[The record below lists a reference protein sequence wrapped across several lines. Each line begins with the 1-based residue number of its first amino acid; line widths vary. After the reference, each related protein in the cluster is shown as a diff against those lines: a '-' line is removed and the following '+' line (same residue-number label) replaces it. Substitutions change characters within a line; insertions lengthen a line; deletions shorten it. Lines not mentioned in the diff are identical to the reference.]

1 MHVPT
6 IVVEPAGTAPV
17 LFLVLEASTSVG
29 SVALIAD
36 GRPVAVRP
44 VAMGAGREDQLFPAV
59 QALLTEAGVT
69 AQQLG
74 GVVCG
79 AGPGSFTSLRIA
91 ASLAKG
97 LAHGAAV
104 PLFAVSSLLLAA
116 ADAAAADA
124 HGPAVVH
131 ADALR
136 GERYVLDVLF
146 DAGGRVQSQSALQR
160 MTMEQLDVHATG
172 RPRLAVLGSPIPECE
187 SRLVTP
193 SSANLPRVAES
204 AWMAA
209 VPLDL
214 WEPEYGRVAEAQ
226 VKWEAAHGAPL
237 PSHRDA

>member
-1 MHVPT
+1 MYTPT
-6 IVVEPAGTAPV
+6 RVVELPGASPSR
-17 LFLVLEASTSVG
+17 FLVLEASTSVG

-36 GRPVAVRP
+36 GLPVAVRA

-59 QALLTEAGVT
+59 QALLAEAGVT
-69 AQQLG
+69 AQQLA

-116 ADAAAADA
+116 ADAGESEAD
-124 HGPAVVH
+124 GPAVVH

-146 DAGGRVQSQSALQR
+146 DAGGRVRSQSALQR
-160 MTMEQLDVHATG
+160 MTLEQLELYAAG
-172 RPRLAVLGSPIPECE
+172 RPRLAVLESPTPDRE
-187 SRLVTP
+187 SRIVTP
-193 SSANLPRVAES
+193 SSKNLSRVAAL

-209 VPLDL
+209 VPVDR
-214 WEPEYGRVAEAQ
+214 WEPEYGRMPEAQ
-226 VKWEAAHGAPL
+226 VKWEAAHGALL
-237 PSHRDA
+237 PSHDDA

>member
-1 MHVPT
+1 MHAPT
-6 IVVEPAGTAPV
+6 LVVEQPGGLPV

-29 SVALIAD
+29 SVALIAN
-36 GRPVAVRP
+36 GSAVAARP

-59 QALLTEAGVT
+59 QALLAGAGAT
-69 AQQLG
+69 TKQLS

-97 LAHGAAV
+97 LAHGATV

-116 ADAAAADA
+116 ADASDA
-124 HGPAVVH
+124 ESIGPAVVH

-136 GERYVLDVLF
+136 GDRYVLDVVF
-146 DAGGRVQSQSALQR
+146 DAAGRVQSRSPLRR
-160 MTMEQLDVHATG
+160 MSMEQLEVHAAG
-172 RPRLAVLGSPIPECE
+172 YPRLAVLASPCLDRET
-187 SRLVTP
+187 RVVTP
-193 SSANLPRVAES
+193 LSQNLPRVASS

-209 VPLDL
+209 VPLDR
-214 WEPEYGRVAEAQ
+214 WEPEYGRLAEAQ

-237 PSHRDA
+237 PSSDGR

>member
-6 IVVEPAGTAPV
+6 PVVGPPGASPV

-36 GRPVAVRP
+36 GSPVAVRT

-59 QALLTEAGVT
+59 QALLAEAGVT

-79 AGPGSFTSLRIA
+79 AGPGSFTSIRIA
-91 ASLAKG
+91 ASVAKG

-116 ADAAAADA
+116 ADTGAAGAY
-124 HGPAVVH
+124 GPAVVH

-146 DAGGRVQSQSALQR
+146 DADGRVQCQSALQR

-172 RPRLAVLGSPIPECE
+172 RPRLAVLGSPRPECE
-187 SRLVTP
+187 SRIVTP
-193 SSANLPRVAES
+193 SSQNLPRVVAS
-204 AWMAA
+204 VWMVA
-209 VPLDL
+209 VPLDH

>member
-1 MHVPT
+1 MHAPT
-6 IVVEPAGTAPV
+6 LVVESPGASPA

-36 GRPVAVRP
+36 GSPVAVRP

-59 QALLTEAGVT
+59 QALLFEAGVT
-69 AQQLG
+69 AQQLA

-97 LAHGAAV
+97 LAHGAGV

-116 ADAAAADA
+116 ADEGVASV

-136 GERYVLDVLF
+136 GERYVLDVIF
-146 DAGGRVQSQSALQR
+146 DAGGRVQSHSALQR
-160 MTMEQLDVHATG
+160 MTMEQLDAHAAG
-172 RPRLAVLGSPIPECE
+172 HPRFAVLGSPCPERE
-187 SRLVTP
+187 LRIVTP
-193 SSANLPRVAES
+193 TSTSLPRVAAS
-204 AWMAA
+204 AWMSA
-209 VPLDL
+209 VPLDR
-214 WEPEYGRVAEAQ
+214 WEPEYGRMAEAQ